1 VVKTKPSALSLRLS
15 PALITGLSCL
25 LLLGCQATTP
35 EEVTLQFWQE
45 LAQGHVED
53 AKSKVTQDTQA
64 IVNTREIDQHSPIN
78 IGEAVVEDNNAYV
91 TTTINRNNK
100 PVTFETI
107 LMKEDDN
114 GWKVDFQQTHTSI
127 AMAPFEGI
135 AKSLQEMGETFTN
148 QLEQQLPLI
157 EKEIEAFG
165 NELKGEIDRF
175 GQTLKKPKPP
185 ASPNSRVIPQKQT
198 GAI

>member
-1 VVKTKPSALSLRLS
+1 MAKNKPTVLSALTS
-15 PALITGLSCL
+15 PALITGLICW
-25 LLLGCQATTP
+25 LLLGCQAKSP
-35 EEVTLQFWQE
+35 EDVTLQFWQE
-45 LAQGHVED
+45 LAQGHLD
-53 AKSKVTQDTQA
+53 NARSKATKDSQPV
-64 IVNTREIDQHSPIN
+64 VNIKEIDQHSPIN
-78 IGEAVVEDNNAYV
+78 IGEAVVEDVNAYV

-107 LMKEDDN
+107 LLKEEN

-135 AKSLQEMGETFTN
+135 AKSLQEMGETFSN
-148 QLEQQLPLI
+148 QLEQQLPVI

-165 NELKGEIDRF
+165 NELKSEIDKF

-185 ASPNSRVIPQKQT
+185 ANPNSQVVPQKQPGT
-198 GAI
+198 I